1 MFLPPASA
9 ARFHQKTEINTAT
22 LHIFLISLDEDTQL
36 VHQFE
41 QMSHLARVTLTVG
54 RKGLLTGESRVVS
67 ALPKQILSYR
77 PKTTYTEKLTSL
89 QQYEAEKKAAKDR
102 RTELYDKKVERKEGL
117 KTRQNPEKKNFLKNQ
132 FRQWFDNMASK
143 QAYLDREARR
153 QGKEWKINVAAM
165 VERLP
170 IITPDREQW
179 ESDYMQLQSELSR
192 YDDIAYPKELG
203 FEDPIDRKI
212 YTEEELL
219 GTFIKIVTY
228 ILLMFYK

>member
-1 MFLPPASA
+1 M
-9 ARFHQKTEINTAT
+9 
-22 LHIFLISLDEDTQL
+22 HIFLISLDEDTQF

-89 QQYEAEKKAAKDR
+89 KQYEAEKEASKDR
-102 RTELYDKKVERKEGL
+102 RTELYNKKVERKEGL
-117 KTRQNPEKKNFLKNQ
+117 KTRQNPEKKNFLKKQ

-219 GTFIKIVTY
+219 GTFIKIVL
-228 ILLMFYK
+228 IFF